1 MYIKQKRKHNKNIRK
16 GGKMMIFGRHVTAL
30 LIKFAMV
37 AIISIV
43 LLPIFSQITAIQAFV
58 IGLVLTIAAYLIGD
72 LWILHRYGNGI
83 AIVGDVVMAAL
94 VIGLADQILH
104 NAITITA
111 AGWVITLALIAFGE
125 WYFHKYL
132 VIPLKTA
139 GNEPPV

>member
-1 MYIKQKRKHNKNIRK
+1 
-16 GGKMMIFGRHVTAL
+16 MI
-30 LIKFAMV
+30 

-43 LLPIFSQITAIQAFV
+43 LLPIFSQINATQAFIIAV
-58 IGLVLTIAAYLIGD
+58 VLTIVSYLVGD

-83 AIVGDVVMAAL
+83 ATVGDVVIAAL
-94 VIGLADQILH
+94 VIGIADQTLH
-104 NAITITA
+104 SAITITA
-111 AGWVITLALIAFGE
+111 AGWIITLALIAFGE